1 MVGPRGLVFYPR
13 ALCRHPQL
21 QRTSA
26 QPSPQLVQQGIRI
39 MGTRANPA
47 NHHTRFK
54 GRGLGTRH
62 KQPPLSVLVHWRVD
76 QYVRAKPSKS
86 DWLRSAIFEK
96 IEREGWQLQDD
107 ELVPME
113 MPKAAGM

>member
-1 MVGPRGLVFYPR
+1 
-13 ALCRHPQL
+13 
-21 QRTSA
+21 
-26 QPSPQLVQQGIRI
+26 

-107 ELVPME
+107 ELVPTDL
-113 MPKAAGM
+113 PKAAGM